1 MKIVTALAN
10 PRLNKELAKIENIE
24 ILAPDIQYQDGV
36 IEILDEKKSIDVLIL
51 SEVLSGSFNI
61 KEFIIEIKNRNNNL
75 KIIIILE
82 NKKEELENFLISKG
96 IFDIYYNNEIEI

>member
-61 KEFIIEIKNRNNNL
+61 KEFIILPLNL
-75 KIIIILE
+75 SPVDD
-82 NKKEELENFLISKG
+82 ISPPSARCCMASVG
-96 IFDIYYNNEIEI
+96 S